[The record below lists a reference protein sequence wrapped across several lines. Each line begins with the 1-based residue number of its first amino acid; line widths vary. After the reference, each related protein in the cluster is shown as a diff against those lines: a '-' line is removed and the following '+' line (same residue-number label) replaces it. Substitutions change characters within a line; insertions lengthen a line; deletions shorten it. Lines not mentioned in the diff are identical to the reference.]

1 MGRFDCIYF
10 VWSRKLF
17 LIYDTNTKN
26 VLRLFL
32 IFTGILQQ
40 DEKEQK
46 RPGSRGSAKSKAS
59 QEKEAEPV
67 QISTPVQ
74 EEFWPVSTPNPCNTV
89 YIYMEYSKSS
99 RKPNL
104 LETSFCVK
112 QERFLQVK

>member
-10 VWSRKLF
+10 VWSRRLF

-40 DEKEQK
+40 DEKEKK

-59 QEKEAEPV
+59 QEKEAEPA
-67 QISTPVQ
+67 QKSTPVQ
-74 EEFWPVSTPNPCNTV
+74 EEFWPVSTPIPVTLYIFTCSTVNPVNPGDQLLCRT
-89 YIYMEYSKSS
+89 
-99 RKPNL
+99 RKVF
-104 LETSFCVK
+104 TG
-112 QERFLQVK
+112 

>member
-40 DEKEQK
+40 DEKEK
-46 RPGSRGSAKSKAS
+46 NRPGSRGSDKSEAS

-74 EEFWPVSTPNPCNTV
+74 EEFWPVSIPKPCNTV
-89 YIYMEYSKSS
+89 YIYM
-99 RKPNL
+99 
-104 LETSFCVK
+104 
-112 QERFLQVK
+112 